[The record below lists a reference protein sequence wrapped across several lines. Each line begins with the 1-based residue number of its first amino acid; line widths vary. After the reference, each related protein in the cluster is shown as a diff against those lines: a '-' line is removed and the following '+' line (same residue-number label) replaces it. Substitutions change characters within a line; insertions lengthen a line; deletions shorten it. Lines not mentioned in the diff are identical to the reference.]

1 MAEVA
6 DAERTQT
13 RSLLDG
19 GSDAMLRDE
28 VALEDR
34 NLLEKVAVF
43 AEAENGSVVD
53 EEIAGEVNAE
63 EHREGQREGLYADI
77 GDGEGGI
84 VGVFGETKVEM
95 FEERETLGDEDEIRV
110 SERTHVGTGER
121 LQSCNLFGQNSEP
134 I

>member
-53 EEIAGEVNAE
+53 EEIAGEVNA
-63 EHREGQREGLYADI
+63 
-77 GDGEGGI
+77 
-84 VGVFGETKVEM
+84 V
-95 FEERETLGDEDEIRV
+95 
-110 SERTHVGTGER
+110 
-121 LQSCNLFGQNSEP
+121 
-134 I
+134 

>member
-34 NLLEKVAVF
+34 NLLEKVVVF
-43 AEAENGSVVD
+43 AEVENGSVVD
-53 EEIAGEVNAE
+53 EEIAGEVNA
-63 EHREGQREGLYADI
+63 
-77 GDGEGGI
+77 
-84 VGVFGETKVEM
+84 V
-95 FEERETLGDEDEIRV
+95 
-110 SERTHVGTGER
+110 
-121 LQSCNLFGQNSEP
+121 
-134 I
+134 